1 VSQSQASNLT
11 PIERA
16 QRVRL
21 LVCDVDGVLTD
32 GRIIYGS
39 DGFEAKAFHTLDGL
53 GMQALKGAGI
63 AVQWL
68 TARSSDIVTRRAEEL
83 GISVLQGI
91 RDKASGLA
99 SICQNKGIALE
110 ATAYIGDDW
119 LDLPALTRV
128 GFACTVP
135 NASPAVKA
143 RAHWVSAAH
152 GGHGAVRELAEFILA
167 SQNKLDAALAPYLL

>member
-1 VSQSQASNLT
+1 MSLLTLT
-11 PIERA
+11 PTQRA
-16 QRVRL
+16 QRVKL

-53 GMQALKGAGI
+53 GMQALKSAGI
-63 AVQWL
+63 GVQWL
-68 TARSSDIVTRRAEEL
+68 TARSSDIVTRRADEL

-91 RDKASGLA
+91 RDKAAGLA
-99 SICQNKGIALE
+99 SISQSKGIALE

-135 NASPAVKA
+135 NASAAVKA
-143 RAHWVSAAH
+143 RAHWISAAA
-152 GGHGAVRELAEFILA
+152 GGQGAVRELVEFILTA
-167 SQNKLDAALAPYLL
+167 QDKLDAALAPYLV

>member
-1 VSQSQASNLT
+1 MS

-16 QRVRL
+16 KRVRL

-32 GRIIYGS
+32 GRIIYGT

-63 AVQWL
+63 GVQWL

-91 RDKASGLA
+91 RDKGAGIA
-99 SICQNKGIALE
+99 SICQSKNVSSEEIA
-110 ATAYIGDDW
+110 YMGDDW

-128 GFACTVP
+128 GFACAVP

-143 RAHWVSAAH
+143 RAHWISEAR
-152 GGHGAVRELAEFILA
+152 GGQGAVRELAEFILA
-167 SQNKLDAALAPYLL
+167 AQGKLDEAIAPYLGVTLQ